1 MRHTMNHYFT
11 NAIIVTAMM
20 GCTPSSVQQTYQN
33 NYVYLPTLVTE
44 TQNDTSESKA
54 IPTKPVL
61 KPIKTVTLTLCPVSA
76 DAKAIVLPPLVDF
89 SKTTFRSHRE
99 ALQAM
104 AGQVAELR
112 RLVREHNEISVKSLG
127 CKPYKVLV
135 E

>member
-1 MRHTMNHYFT
+1 MNHYFT
-11 NAIIVTAMM
+11 NAIIVAAMM
-20 GCTPSSVQQTYQN
+20 GCTSSSVQQTYQN

-44 TQNDTSESKA
+44 TQNGTPEIKA
-54 IPTKPVL
+54 QTAKSVL

-76 DAKAIVLPPLVDF
+76 NVKAIVLPPLVDF
-89 SKTTFRSHRE
+89 SKTSFRSHRE

-104 AGQVAELR
+104 ARQVAELR
-112 RLVREHNEISVKSLG
+112 RLVREHNETEVKTLG